1 MLFFEEYLW
10 YVIGRHASS
19 RYIIATFADTAISYA
34 CVRACMRACRSLLC
48 ARLNWLLRSCTRAA
62 LLKQHE
68 TTSDSAATVL
78 DRCARFSRVR
88 DARYSIMRFSART
101 RANSTLVCSIHSFP
115 TFVMSSGNFAVVPF
129 YF

>member
-1 MLFFEEYLW
+1 MLFFEKCLW

-19 RYIIATFADTAISYA
+19 RYIIVTFAALQSLMRA
-34 CVRACMRACRSLLC
+34 CVRACRSLLC

-68 TTSDSAATVL
+68 ATSDSAATVL

-101 RANSTLVCSIHSFP
+101 CANSTLVCSIHSFP
-115 TFVMSSGNFAVVPF
+115 AFVMSSGNFTAMPF